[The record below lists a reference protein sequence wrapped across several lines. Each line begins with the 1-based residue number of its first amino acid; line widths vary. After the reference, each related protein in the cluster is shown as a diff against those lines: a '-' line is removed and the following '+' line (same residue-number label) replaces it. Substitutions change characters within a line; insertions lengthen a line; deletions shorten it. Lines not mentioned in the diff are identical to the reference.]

1 LKERKKKGTI
11 SRYFSL
17 ERGDI
22 RMNAIVE
29 KLEKSMLRT
38 DIPVFKPGD
47 TIKVHVR
54 VKEGEKERTQLY
66 EGIVIARRASGMRE
80 TITVRRNSYGIGVE
94 RVFPLNSAVVEKI
107 DVLRRGRARRA
118 KLFFLRELSGK
129 KARIKEIK

>member
-1 LKERKKKGTI
+1 
-11 SRYFSL
+11 
-17 ERGDI
+17 
-22 RMNAIVE
+22 MNAIVE

-80 TITVRRNSYGIGVE
+80 TSPFVGTATASESN
-94 RVFPLNSAVVEKI
+94 VFSP
-107 DVLRRGRARRA
+107 
-118 KLFFLRELSGK
+118 
-129 KARIKEIK
+129 

>member
-1 LKERKKKGTI
+1 
-11 SRYFSL
+11 
-17 ERGDI
+17 
-22 RMNAIVE
+22 MNAIVE

-47 TIKVHVR
+47 AIKVHVR

>member
-1 LKERKKKGTI
+1 
-11 SRYFSL
+11 
-17 ERGDI
+17 
-22 RMNAIVE
+22 MNAIVE

-94 RVFPLNSAVVEKI
+94 RVFPLYSAVVEKI

>member
-1 LKERKKKGTI
+1 
-11 SRYFSL
+11 
-17 ERGDI
+17 
-22 RMNAIVE
+22 MN
-29 KLEKSMLRT
+29 KLDDLDAQSKRDDLPEFR
-38 DIPVFKPGD
+38 PGD

>member
-1 LKERKKKGTI
+1 
-11 SRYFSL
+11 
-17 ERGDI
+17 
-22 RMNAIVE
+22 MNAIVE

-94 RVFPLNSAVVEKI
+94 RVITLNSAVGEKI
-107 DVLRRGRARRA
+107 DVLRRGRAR
-118 KLFFLRELSGK
+118 
-129 KARIKEIK
+129 

>member
-1 LKERKKKGTI
+1 
-11 SRYFSL
+11 
-17 ERGDI
+17 
-22 RMNAIVE
+22 MNAIVE
-29 KLEKSMLRT
+29 KLKKSMLRT

>member
-1 LKERKKKGTI
+1 
-11 SRYFSL
+11 
-17 ERGDI
+17 
-22 RMNAIVE
+22 MNAIVE

-54 VKEGEKERTQLY
+54 VNEGAEERPQLY
-66 EGIVIARRASGMRE
+66 VGIVIARRASGMRE